1 MVWAVNMSRYSL
13 APFALPTDIKLLS
26 LFSGIGAFEKALD
39 RLGINYELVNYCE
52 IDKYASRSYAAIHNV
67 SEDLNLW
74 DVTKVDEKALPKDID
89 LLTYG
94 FPCQDISLAGKQQG
108 LFNDDGTKTRSGLF
122 FDALR
127 IIEATQPKI
136 AIAENVKPLIGESFK
151 EQFKLI
157 LDSLSDAGYNN
168 YYEVLNAKDFGV
180 PQNRER
186 VFIVSIRKDLDDG
199 FSFPNGFPLIK
210 KLKDVL
216 EDSVDEKYYLS
227 QAMVNYISST
237 HDTYTGNNR
246 ASLVNKEIASS
257 VTTKEGITRA
267 DASSYIADGLPNNF
281 DIKQVGQIY
290 PNSGNPQ
297 VVEPMAYDEQNRYI
311 RQDGTV
317 GTLTT
322 DGSSPKHNNRVL
334 VPFADESVKPS
345 AAVNFE
351 REKQQIINSNKEIYQ
366 CECESA
372 WQDNKVGLK
381 VSPTLRANNNN
392 NTFAYTGLRI
402 RKLTPLETWRL
413 MGFDDEDFRKAE
425 KVNSNAQLYKQAG
438 NSIVVDVLEHLLTKA
453 LKAI

>member
-1 MVWAVNMSRYSL
+1 MRTCLFSMDQVSIFDFITEDK
-13 APFALPTDIKLLS
+13 PLPTDIKLLS

-74 DVTKVDEKALPKDID
+74 DVTKVDEKSLPKDID

-94 FPCQDISLAGKQQG
+94 FPCQDISLAGKQKG
-108 LFNDDGTKTRSGLF
+108 LFNDDGSKTRSGLF

-186 VFIVSIRKDLDDG
+186 VFIVSIRKDVDGG
-199 FSFPNGFPLIK
+199 FSFPNGFPLEK
-210 KLKDVL
+210 RLKDVL
-216 EDSVDEKYYLS
+216 EETVDLKYYLS
-227 QAMVNYISST
+227 DKMVDYLATITEKNKAR
-237 HDTYTGNNR
+237 GNGNVY
-246 ASLVNKEIASS
+246 SPSDVDGVSKTI
-257 VTTKEGITRA
+257 TTKEGSRVK
-267 DASSYIADGLPNNF
+267 DNF
-281 DIKQVGQIY
+281 IE
-290 PNSGNPQ
+290 
-297 VVEPMAYDEQNRYI
+297 EPIIHQE
-311 RQDGTV
+311 
-317 GTLTT
+317 
-322 DGSSPKHNNRVL
+322 HNNRVL

-345 AAVNFE
+345 VAVNFE
-351 REKQQIINSNKEIYQ
+351 REKQQIVNSDKEIYQ
-366 CECESA
+366 CECNSS

-392 NTFAYTGLRI
+392 TFAYTGLRI
-402 RKLTPLETWRL
+402 RKLTPLECWRL
-413 MGFDDEDFRKAE
+413 MGFDDADFHKAK
-425 KVNSNAQLYKQAG
+425 KVNSSTQLYKQAG
-438 NSIVVDVLEHLLTKA
+438 NSIVVDVLEHLLAKA
-453 LKAI
+453 LKVI

>member
-1 MVWAVNMSRYSL
+1 MDQLSL
-13 APFALPTDIKLLS
+13 FDFITEDKPLPTDIKLLS

-108 LFNDDGTKTRSGLF
+108 LFNDDGTITRSGLF

-168 YYEVLNAKDFGV
+168 YYEVLNAKDYGV

-257 VTTKEGITRA
+257 VTTKEGITR
-267 DASSYIADGLPNNF
+267 
-281 DIKQVGQIY
+281 
-290 PNSGNPQ
+290 
-297 VVEPMAYDEQNRYI
+297 
-311 RQDGTV
+311 
-317 GTLTT
+317 
-322 DGSSPKHNNRVL
+322 L

-381 VSPTLRANNNN
+381 VSPTLRANNN